1 MVSQTRFSIRQ
12 MFLIWWGHAAHDAV
26 EDEVVERV
34 TTRILSGM
42 GFIAL
47 HASQKAKVFRRL
59 MGTSCGLKWRE
70 AGEKKSACGWW
81 SPAIR
86 FVGDC
91 RNTSSWNRRRCTA
104 SLLIFHS
111 QKAWFS

>member
-1 MVSQTRFSIRQ
+1 MVSQTRPGPDRCFD
-12 MFLIWWGHAAHDAV
+12 LVGHAAHDAV

-70 AGEKKSACGWW
+70 AGEKSACGWW

-86 FVGDC
+86 FVGTAGILRAGTGGDV
-91 RNTSSWNRRRCTA
+91 RRA
-104 SLLIFHS
+104 F
-111 QKAWFS
+111 